1 MTQPLN
7 MGECAAI
14 TDGNMIRWRKE
25 TGSTEL
31 SSGAGQ
37 SFPAVRPEPE
47 DFGGGGKL
55 NENMEISFRST

>member
-31 SSGAGQ
+31 SNGAGQ

-47 DFGGGGKL
+47 DFG
-55 NENMEISFRST
+55 